1 MGCTEVVS
9 VWQNSGMKSVNI
21 NQA

>member
-1 MGCTEVVS
+1 MECTEVVS